1 MIVPTKA
8 KTAAK
13 RAFVRTT
20 AQAYA
25 ATIPAGGIS
34 AAVLASA
41 IEDPNAV
48 QLVATGFAWL
58 LAPLCA
64 GATAYLSMLS
74 KGIPA
79 DYQDGDDPAP
89 E

>member
-13 RAFVRTT
+13 RAFIRTT

-34 AAVLASA
+34 AAVLARA
-41 IEDPNAV
+41 IEDPKPV
-48 QLVATGFAWL
+48 QLVATGVAWL
-58 LAPLCA
+58 IAPLCA
-64 GATAYLSMLS
+64 GATAYLSILS

-79 DYQDGDDPAP
+79 DYQDGDDPVL

>member
-1 MIVPTKA
+1 MSSSIVPPSTKI
-8 KTAAK
+8 AAK
-13 RAFVRTT
+13 RGFVRTT

-41 IEDPNAV
+41 IEDPQPV
-48 QLVATGFAWL
+48 QLVAAAIAWL
-58 LAPLCA
+58 TAPVLA
-64 GATAYLSMLS
+64 GTASYLSILS
-74 KGIPA
+74 SGIPD
-79 DYQDGDDPAP
+79 DYARG

>member
-13 RAFVRTT
+13 RAFIRTT

-41 IEDPNAV
+41 IKDPQPV
-48 QLVATGFAWL
+48 QLVATGIAWL

-79 DYQDGDDPAP
+79 DYQDDVDSVL